1 MKFTEEKRNK
11 NMLIIFMF
19 NDKDK
24 YLGNYA
30 IKKKEDVF
38 IIDDVFIDPDERGK
52 GLCAKIINHATEN
65 YKDLIL
71 NYFNYKKVK
80 SISLYVYLD
89 NEPAMKCYF
98 RAGFKEKKRYDTY
111 LYLTYKS

>member
-38 IIDDVFIDPDERGK
+38 IRFVPELSFHSG
-52 GLCAKIINHATEN
+52 
-65 YKDLIL
+65 
-71 NYFNYKKVK
+71 
-80 SISLYVYLD
+80 
-89 NEPAMKCYF
+89 
-98 RAGFKEKKRYDTY
+98 
-111 LYLTYKS
+111 